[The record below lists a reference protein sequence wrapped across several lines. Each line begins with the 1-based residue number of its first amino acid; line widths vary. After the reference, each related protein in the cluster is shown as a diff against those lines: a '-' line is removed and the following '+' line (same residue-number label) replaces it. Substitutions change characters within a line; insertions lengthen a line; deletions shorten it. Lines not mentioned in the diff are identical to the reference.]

1 MWLIGNAYV
10 YRNGNLVGDLCLED
24 LPGANLDTFD
34 KLTLPCI
41 EYVKV
46 SFYFSRT
53 HIHTQLND
61 DNDHAYSITWIR
73 LRCPWLPLILH

>member
-1 MWLIGNAYV
+1 MDDGS
-10 YRNGNLVGDLCLED
+10 RNGNLVGDLCLED

-46 SFYFSRT
+46 RILFT
-53 HIHTQLND
+53 HPH
-61 DNDHAYSITWIR
+61 
-73 LRCPWLPLILH
+73 